1 MVRLMENHLIR
12 NDNEIIITVRKS
24 VQEYP
29 ISVYVNEDDT
39 IFSLKV
45 FFENFLKAYTDEQ
58 NYVIG
63 PQLPYA
69 LPDDLKLIHLREEH
83 RNLFVIIKEA
93 SCNNIPK
100 RYLLR
105 LSEEVEVNVG
115 NIDIEKGIVTRK
127 ILDFRYIHMDSVRYI
142 RQWMYMDRYINEIY
156 VLANHPKID
165 EILYTIADN
174 ILIFPNIYRVHIQ
187 HLSDCNYEYPP
198 LHNDRFMDLENNSKV
213 TREILM
219 YLYQVLLT
227 DQYREME
234 DQVEIL
240 LDANVMG
247 NKDRIVFH
255 PGI

>member
-1 MVRLMENHLIR
+1 MVRLLENHLIK
-12 NDNEIIITVRKS
+12 NDNEIIITIRKS

-29 ISVYVNEDDT
+29 ISVYVNENDT
-39 IFSLKV
+39 IFLLKV
-45 FFENFLKAYTDEQ
+45 FFEDYLKAYTDEQ

-93 SCNNIPK
+93 SYNNIPK

-115 NIDIEKGIVTRK
+115 NIDIEKGITTTKV
-127 ILDFRYIHMDSVRYI
+127 LDFRYIHMDSVEYI

-156 VLANHPKID
+156 VLANHPKVD

-187 HLSDCNYEYPP
+187 HSSDCNYEYPP
-198 LHNDRFMDLENNSKV
+198 LHNDRFMDLENNSNI
-213 TREILM
+213 TRQIVM
-219 YLYQVLLT
+219 YLYQTLLT
-227 DQYREME
+227 DQYREMD
-234 DQVEIL
+234 DQVEL
-240 LDANVMG
+240 LVDKGVLANTE
-247 NKDRIVFH
+247 RLVFH
-255 PGI
+255 PDI